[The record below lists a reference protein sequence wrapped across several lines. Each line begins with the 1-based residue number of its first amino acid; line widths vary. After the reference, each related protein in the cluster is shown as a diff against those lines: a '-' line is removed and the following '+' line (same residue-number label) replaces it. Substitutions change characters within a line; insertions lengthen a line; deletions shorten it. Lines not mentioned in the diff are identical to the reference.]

1 MDFIFYTVSANIDFY
16 NKDELLGNYN
26 KQDKILSEFKSI
38 NRYKDAIWNIQGLI
52 NNSISINQDFYIKAS
67 VTLYGVTSNN
77 DYVIMRQLELN
88 M

>member
-1 MDFIFYTVSANIDFY
+1 MDFVFYTVSSNIDFY
-16 NKDELLGNYN
+16 NENGLLGNYN
-26 KQDKILSEFKSI
+26 KQDNILSEFKSI
-38 NRYKDAIWNIQGLI
+38 NRYKDALWNIQGLI

-77 DYVIMRQLELN
+77 DYVIVRQLELD

>member
-1 MDFIFYTVSANIDFY
+1 MDFVFYTISANIDFY
-16 NKDELLGNYN
+16 NENGLLGNYN
-26 KQDKILSEFKSI
+26 KQDKILSEFKGI

-67 VTLYGVTSNN
+67 VTLYGVTANN
-77 DYVIMRQLELN
+77 DYVIVRQLELN